1 MEDGCTVCDKATI
14 SLDNIKVCFILKWNL
29 FSERFLRHIPI
40 RWAIK
45 QCSVSV
51 ILTSSVQYDSSAAGY
66 GELCVCGFTQSE
78 MGKYFEWVIIIIL

>member
-1 MEDGCTVCDKATI
+1 MKPIQWTFSGH
-14 SLDNIKVCFILKWNL
+14 IL
-29 FSERFLRHIPI
+29 I

-78 MGKYFEWVIIIIL
+78 TGKYFEWVIIIIL

>member
-14 SLDNIKVCFILKWNL
+14 SLGNIKVCFIIKWNL
-29 FSERFLRHIPI
+29 FSERFLRRIPI

-66 GELCVCGFTQSE
+66 GELFVCGFTQSE
-78 MGKYFEWVIIIIL
+78 TGKYFEWVIIIIL

>member
-1 MEDGCTVCDKATI
+1 M
-14 SLDNIKVCFILKWNL
+14 
-29 FSERFLRHIPI
+29 FSET
-40 RWAIK
+40 IK

-78 MGKYFEWVIIIIL
+78 TEEIFWMNNNYHDLALF